1 MSIIYMDN
9 AGTTPVHSDVLQ
21 KVLPYFTDAF
31 GNPSSVHSAGRK
43 AKQAVEKAREQ
54 ASKCLDCKPE
64 QIVCCGSATEADNWA
79 TWILEDYLLDK
90 DDNRHKIFYLPT
102 EHKAVLNSLPLE
114 SLPLMIDNNGIAT
127 LDADMAVILGNKD
140 IPVAITCMWINN
152 ETGSIQPIEKLS
164 EFCYENN
171 IPLHVDATQA
181 LGKLPISLERLK
193 GITTLAVSGH
203 KVGSIKGGAL
213 LFIRD
218 PEADYVRPLIYG
230 GGQEKGF
237 RAGTENVPAI
247 VGLGAAME
255 KISKSNFDNTH
266 VYKMNKLLRC
276 ALSEIP
282 RVKFNSSDD
291 PKICDSHYLNV
302 SFYGIEGE
310 SLVHALDRR
319 GICVS
324 AGSACNSGSL
334 EPSHVLTAIGVDSD
348 YINGTIRIS
357 LSESN
362 TLEECEVVA
371 KAIKE
376 EIAKLREVSP
386 AWKGE

>member
-1 MSIIYMDN
+1 MKNIYLDS
-9 AGTTPVHSDVLQ
+9 ASTTPVDPDVL
-21 KVLPYFTDAF
+21 KEIEPYFTQNF
-31 GNPSSVHSAGRK
+31 GNPSSLHSVGRTARK
-43 AKQAVEKAREQ
+43 AIEKAREQ
-54 ASKCLDCKPE
+54 ASKCLNCKPE
-64 QIVCCGSATEADNWA
+64 QIFFTGSATEADNWA
-79 TWILEDYLLDK
+79 IQILEDYLLDK
-90 DDNRHKIFYLPT
+90 GDSRHKILYLPT

-114 SLPLMIDNNGIAT
+114 SLSLMIDKNGVAT
-127 LDADMAVILGNKD
+127 LDVDMSVILGNKD

-164 EFCYENN
+164 DFCYENN

-218 PEADYVRPLIYG
+218 PKADYVKPLIYG
-230 GGQEKGF
+230 GGQEKGL

-247 VGLGAAME
+247 VGIGAAME
-255 KISKSNFDNTH
+255 KISKSDFDNTH
-266 VYKMNKLLRC
+266 VCEMNKLLRY
-276 ALSEIP
+276 ALSAIP
-282 RVKFNSSDD
+282 KVQFNSSDD
-291 PKICDSHYLNV
+291 TKICDPHYLNV
-302 SFYGIEGE
+302 SFYGVEGE
-310 SLVHALDRR
+310 ALELALDRR

-334 EPSHVLTAIGVDSD
+334 EPSHVLKAIRVLDD

-362 TLEECEVVA
+362 TLEECEYVA
-371 KAIKE
+371 RVIKE
-376 EIAKLREVSP
+376 EVAKLRSISP
-386 AWKGE
+386 TWKGE

>member
-1 MSIIYMDN
+1 MIYFDN
-9 AGTTPVHSDVLQ
+9 AASTPVHPDVFQ
-21 KVLPYFTDAF
+21 KALPYFTQNF
-31 GNPSSVHSAGRK
+31 GNPSSLHSVGRTARK
-43 AKQAVEKAREQ
+43 AVEKAREQ
-54 ASKCLDCKPE
+54 ASKCLDCKSE
-64 QIVCCGSATEADNWA
+64 QVVFCSSATEADNWA
-79 TWILEDYLLDK
+79 IQILEDYLLDK
-90 DDNRHKIFYLPT
+90 GDSRHKILYLPT

-114 SLPLMIDNNGIAT
+114 SLPLWIDKNGVAT

-140 IPVAITCMWINN
+140 IPVAITCMWICN
-152 ETGSIQPIEKLS
+152 EQGAIQPIKKLS
-164 EFCYENN
+164 DFCYENN

-181 LGKLPISLERLK
+181 LGKLPISLERYK

-213 LFIRD
+213 LFVRD
-218 PEADYVRPLIYG
+218 PKADCIKPLIYG
-230 GGQEKGF
+230 GGQEKGL

-255 KISKSNFDNTH
+255 KISKSDFDNTH
-266 VYKMNKLLRC
+266 VCKMNKLLRC

-282 RVKFNSSDD
+282 NVQFNSSDD
-291 PKICDSHYLNV
+291 PKICDPHYLNV

-310 SLVHALDRR
+310 SLSVSLDRR

-324 AGSACNSGSL
+324 SGSACNSGSL
-334 EPSHVLTAIGVDSD
+334 KPSHVLTAMGVSED

-357 LSESN
+357 LSENN

-376 EIAKLREVSP
+376 EVAKLREVSP
-386 AWKGE
+386 TWKGE